1 MKLDLTGKTALV
13 CGASQGIGAA
23 TARELASLG
32 ARVVLLARSQGPLD
46 ETMAT
51 LAGGAS
57 RGHRTVAVDLA
68 DLTAVERVASELVQ
82 SLGAIEIL
90 VANAGGPPGGPM
102 VDADRDQ
109 FLAALGPH
117 LFAPSALVR
126 KLVPGMKERG
136 YGRIVNVISTS
147 VKAPIPGLGVSNT
160 VRAAVANWAKT
171 LSLELASFGITVNS
185 VLPGYTRTG
194 RLSGLLAATSKRTG
208 KSVSDLETEWRE
220 HVPAKRFAEPE
231 EVASVV
237 AFLASPAAGYVNG
250 VAIAVDGGRTP
261 SL

>member
-23 TARELASLG
+23 AARELAQLG
-32 ARVVLLARSQGPLD
+32 ARVVLLARSPEPLAL
-46 ETMAT
+46 TLKS
-51 LAGGAS
+51 LAGPE
-57 RGHRTVAVDLA
+57 RGHKTIPVDLA
-68 DLTAVERVASELVQ
+68 DGAAVEKAAETLVREL
-82 SLGAIEIL
+82 GPIEIL
-90 VANAGGPPGGPM
+90 VANAGGPPGGPI
-102 VDADRDQ
+102 VDAEKDQ

-117 LFAPSALVR
+117 LFAPQALVK
-126 KLVPGMKERG
+126 KLVPGMRERR
-136 YGRIVNVISTS
+136 YGRIVAVISTS

-171 LSLELASFGITVNS
+171 LSLELASSGITVNC

-194 RLSGLLAATSKRTG
+194 RLSGLIEATAKRTG
-208 KSVSDLETEWRE
+208 KTTEAVEAEWRE

-237 AFLASPAAGYVNG
+237 AFLATPAAGYVNG
-250 VAIAVDGGRTP
+250 VAVQVDGGRTP
-261 SL
+261 SY